1 MYKIVYTDHGS
12 LCIGEWKYMNYRNIS
27 ILLLILFTIS
37 GGISV
42 ADRLP
47 QGVPEN
53 QRISVYTV
61 IETIGVVMEKTTL
74 SWQTSD
80 GGLDSL
86 GSPTINGRSVKGSSI
101 AYAAYSD
108 YVMTNGGEFSE
119 VKSVV
124 VNTDPQSPG
133 MYNIETQKVLTYES
147 VNGSHLMADESYML
161 DVAGQW
167 SYEGDALT
175 CVFSQGGSSTIPAFC
190 NKVTASSKM
199 RSVTSAQIETRGSL
213 TAVGESVNVPA
224 ALNYEISVTP
234 SSKSASGYADGI
246 FSTTFTVSV
255 MEGRSAEATS
265 AQDAMDK
272 MVGIYDNLSST
283 LTAIDTT
290 TVSGG
295 VSSFNKVF
303 SYQSGIAC
311 TDC

>member
-1 MYKIVYTDHGS
+1 
-12 LCIGEWKYMNYRNIS
+12 MNRGKYRNIS
-27 ILLLILFTIS
+27 ISLLVLLIML
-37 GGISV
+37 GGTPV

-61 IETIGVVMEKTTL
+61 IETIGVVMQKTSL
-74 SWQTSD
+74 SWQVSD
-80 GGLDSL
+80 GGLDTL
-86 GSPTINGRSVKGSSI
+86 GMPTINGNSVKGSSI
-101 AYAAYSD
+101 AYGAYSD
-108 YVMTNGGEFSE
+108 FVMTNGGEYSE

-124 VNTDPQSPG
+124 VTTDPQAPG

-147 VNGSHLMADESYML
+147 INGSHLMADESYVL

-167 SYEGDALT
+167 SYEGNELR
-175 CVFSQGGSSTIPAFC
+175 CVFSQGGSSVIPAFC
-190 NKVTASSKM
+190 NKATASSKM
-199 RSVTSAQIETRGSL
+199 RSVTSAQVETRGSL
-213 TAVGESVNVPA
+213 TAVGSSVDVPA

-255 MEGRSAEATS
+255 MEGRSATATS
-265 AQDAMDK
+265 AQDAMGK
-272 MVGIYDNLSST
+272 MMGIYNETSST
-283 LTAIDTT
+283 LTAIDTAS
-290 TVSGG
+290 VAGG
-295 VSSFNKVF
+295 VSAFNKVF

>member
-1 MYKIVYTDHGS
+1 MNHG
-12 LCIGEWKYMNYRNIS
+12 NYRNIS
-27 ILLLILFTIS
+27 IIFFFLLIIA
-37 GGISV
+37 GGASV

-61 IETIGVVMEKTTL
+61 IETIGAVMERTTL

-86 GSPTINGRSVKGSSI
+86 GTPTINGNSVKGSSI

-108 YVMTNGGEFSE
+108 FVMTNGGHFSE

-147 VNGSHLMADESYML
+147 VNGSHLMADESYVL

-167 SYEGDALT
+167 SYEGNEFT
-175 CVFSQGGSSTIPAFC
+175 CVFSQAKSSTIPAFC
-190 NKVTASSKM
+190 NKVTAASKM
-199 RSVTSAQIETRGSL
+199 RGVTSAQVETRGSL
-213 TAVGESVNVPA
+213 TAVGKDASVPA

-234 SSKSASGYADGI
+234 SSTSASGYADGI

-255 MEGRSAEATS
+255 MEGRSATAAS
-265 AQDAMDK
+265 ALDAMDK
-272 MVGIYDNLSST
+272 MTGISNNLSST
-283 LTAIDTT
+283 LTAIDTA

-295 VSSFNKVF
+295 VSAFNKVF
-303 SYQSGIAC
+303 SYQSGIGC
-311 TDC
+311 VDC

>member
-1 MYKIVYTDHGS
+1 MEICKQ
-12 LCIGEWKYMNYRNIS
+12 MNYRNWRYIS
-27 ILLLILFTIS
+27 ILLLALLIIV
-37 GGISV
+37 GGTSV

-61 IETIGVVMEKTTL
+61 IETIGMVMESTSL

-86 GSPTINGRSVKGSSI
+86 GMPTINGKSVKGSSI

-108 YVMTNGGEFSE
+108 FVMTNGGEFSE

-124 VNTDPQSPG
+124 VTTDPQTPG
-133 MYNIETQKVLTYES
+133 MYNIVTEKVLTYES
-147 VNGSHLMADESYML
+147 VNGSHLMADESYVL

-167 SYEGDALT
+167 SYEGDEFR
-175 CVFSQGGSSTIPAFC
+175 CIFSQRGNSVIPAFC
-190 NKVTASSKM
+190 NKATASSKM
-199 RSVTSAQIETRGSL
+199 RGVTSAQVETKGSL
-213 TAVGESVNVPA
+213 TAVGNDANVPA

-234 SSKSASGYADGI
+234 SSKSASGYADGM

-255 MEGRSAEATS
+255 MEGRSTTATD
-265 AQDAMDK
+265 AADAMNK
-272 MVGIYDNLSST
+272 MTGIYSNLSST

-295 VSSFNKVF
+295 VSAFSKVF

-311 TDC
+311 VDC

>member
-1 MYKIVYTDHGS
+1 
-12 LCIGEWKYMNYRNIS
+12 MNRGNYQDIS
-27 ILLLILFTIS
+27 IFLLILLIMV
-37 GGISV
+37 GGTSV

-61 IETIGVVMEKTTL
+61 IDTIGMVMESTTL
-74 SWQTSD
+74 SWQVSD

-86 GSPTINGRSVKGSSI
+86 GTPTINGRSVKGSSI

-108 YVMTNGGEFSE
+108 FVMTNGGEFSE

-124 VNTDPQSPG
+124 VTTDPQAPG
-133 MYNIETQKVLTYES
+133 MYNIATEKILTYES
-147 VNGSHLMADESYML
+147 VNGSHLMADESYVL

-167 SYEGDALT
+167 SYERDEVK
-175 CVFSQGGSSTIPAFC
+175 CIFSQGGSSVIPAFC
-190 NKVTASSKM
+190 NKATASSKM
-199 RSVTSAQIETRGSL
+199 RGVTSAQVETRGSL
-213 TAVGESVNVPA
+213 TAVGNGVNVPA

-234 SSKSASGYADGI
+234 SSKSTSGYADGI
-246 FSTTFTVSV
+246 FSTVFTVSV
-255 MEGRSAEATS
+255 MEGRSTTATS

-272 MVGIYDNLSST
+272 MKGIYNNLSST
-283 LTAIDTT
+283 LTGIDTT

-295 VSSFNKVF
+295 VSAFNKVF

-311 TDC
+311 VDC